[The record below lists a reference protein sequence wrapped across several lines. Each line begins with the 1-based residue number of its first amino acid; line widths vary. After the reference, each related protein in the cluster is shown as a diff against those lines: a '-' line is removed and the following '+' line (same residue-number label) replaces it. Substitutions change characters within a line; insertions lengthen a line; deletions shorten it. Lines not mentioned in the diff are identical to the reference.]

1 MAEGR
6 VEEAWQRTSAL
17 MALIAN
23 THRDPKKGRWF
34 QPADFNP
41 FGERSIRSEA
51 AVRVGIEVL
60 KDVFVDRRM
69 PKVN

>member
-6 VEEAWQRTSAL
+6 VEEAWSRTATL

-23 THRDPKKGRWF
+23 AHRDPKKGRVF
-34 QPADFNP
+34 QPTDFNP
-41 FGERSIRSEA
+41 FSERAIRSEPA
-51 AVRVGIEVL
+51 MRVGIEVL